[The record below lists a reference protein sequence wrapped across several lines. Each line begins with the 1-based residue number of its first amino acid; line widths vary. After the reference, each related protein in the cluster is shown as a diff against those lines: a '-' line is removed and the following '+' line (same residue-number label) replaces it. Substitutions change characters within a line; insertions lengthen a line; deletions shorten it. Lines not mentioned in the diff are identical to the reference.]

1 MGRRALRVRYAG
13 KPVIRYARVMGD
25 DVVLLREAF
34 LGYLAT
40 VPVDVPCTDWFGHWM
55 WKVSAVDQLGLQLS
69 HECDD
74 REFPDQPE
82 LATTRVVNIPAGWLR
97 DRNYGSLLTIDVG
110 SVVTTVAL
118 PGA

>member
-1 MGRRALRVRYAG
+1 MSH
-13 KPVIRYARVMGD
+13 

-82 LATTRVVNIPAGWLR
+82 LTTTRVVNIPAGLAAGQELWLPAH
-97 DRNYGSLLTIDVG
+97 DRCRISRHNRRAPER
-110 SVVTTVAL
+110 VTQ
-118 PGA
+118 G

>member
-1 MGRRALRVRYAG
+1 
-13 KPVIRYARVMGD
+13 MGD
-25 DVVLLREAF
+25 EVVLLRDA
-34 LGYLAT
+34 LVGYLAT

-82 LATTRVVNIPAGWLR
+82 LTTTRVVNIPAAWLG
-97 DRNYGSLLTIDVG
+97 DRHYASLLTIDVG

-118 PGA
+118 PSA

>member
-1 MGRRALRVRYAG
+1 MGWRVLRRLYAG

-25 DVVLLREAF
+25 EVVLLREA
-34 LGYLAT
+34 LVGYLAI
-40 VPVDVPCTDWFGHWM
+40 VPVDVPCTDWFGHLM

-82 LATTRVVNIPAGWLR
+82 LTTTRVVNIPAGWLR
-97 DRNYGSLLTIDVG
+97 DRSYGSLLTIDVG
-110 SVVTTVAL
+110 SLVTTVAL
-118 PGA
+118 PSA